1 MTNLQTKTETPAATA
16 AGSASMPAVTT
27 HELYTEVLQHYARQM
42 RLLDDRDLAAYA
54 ATFTEDGVFSHS
66 PGREPARTRP
76 GILAELE
83 AFHEQFATDP
93 MTRRHHFSQ
102 VDVDP
107 RPDGSIGVV
116 CYALVV
122 IRRPD
127 AAPEIRASCVV
138 HDELVRGE
146 TGLLNRSRRV
156 EID

>member
-1 MTNLQTKTETPAATA
+1 MTNLQTIPTETR
-16 AGSASMPAVTT
+16 

-42 RLLDDRDLAAYA
+42 RLLDERDLAGYA

-66 PGREPARTRP
+66 PDREPARTRA

-93 MTRRHHFSQ
+93 MARRHHFSQ

-107 RPDGSIGVV
+107 RPDGTIAVV

-122 IRRPD
+122 IKRPD
-127 AAPEIRASCVV
+127 SAPEIRASCVV
-138 HDELVRGE
+138 HDVLVREDG
-146 TGLLNRSRRV
+146 GLFNRSRRV